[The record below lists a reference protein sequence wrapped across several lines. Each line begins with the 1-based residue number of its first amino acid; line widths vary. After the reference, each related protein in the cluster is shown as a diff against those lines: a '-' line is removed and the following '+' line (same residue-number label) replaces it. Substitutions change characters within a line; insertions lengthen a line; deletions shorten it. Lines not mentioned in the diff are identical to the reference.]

1 MQDEC
6 MTCMLLK
13 SLLKSVGVPSMASE
27 TIAYSEPV
35 QEAEKTVKKKVKRK
49 ASAYSKKYSKAFK
62 QIQDKYK
69 TKAGKWKKDGFK
81 KAQAAAHKLAKRM

>member
-1 MQDEC
+1 
-6 MTCMLLK
+6 
-13 SLLKSVGVPSMASE
+13 MASE
-27 TIAYSEPV
+27 AIAYSEPV
-35 QEAEKTVKKKVKRK
+35 KEAEKTVKKKVKRK